1 MESGMKR
8 IWLPVAILSVAV
20 AGAEV
25 QCRADTVITRAG
37 ASYSGEFLAAKAG
50 VIPFTDSSGI
60 QYTFP
65 LRDVQSLVFTA
76 TNTTITLRNGKVYSG
91 KYTGD
96 DPLAFKDN
104 LGILYRFP
112 LNDVESLVLSSA
124 ETAQQMPPPPADA
137 KVIPSGTE
145 ISIRTN
151 EKIDSGN
158 ASAGQTFAAEVT
170 DEVMDISGGVAIPA
184 KSPAKLLILSR
195 SGGGAVHS
203 PDLVLDL
210 DSVTIRGKVHRVYS
224 SEVTESNKKGLGAN
238 KRTAEFLGGGAAV
251 GSLLGA
257 VFGGGQ
263 GAAIGAGAGAGG
275 GFLTQMFTRGKQVK
289 VPAETVLH
297 FQLERPLVLKP
308 E

>member
-8 IWLPVAILSVAV
+8 AWVLVTILCVGTLSVAV
-20 AGAEV
+20 
-25 QCRADTVITRAG
+25 QSLADTVITRAG
-37 ASYSGEFLAAKAG
+37 ASYSGQFLGAKAG
-50 VIPFTDSSGI
+50 VIPFTDTSGI
-60 QYTFP
+60 QYSFP
-65 LRDVQSLVFTA
+65 LRDVQSLVFTE

-112 LNDVESLVLSSA
+112 LNDVESLVVSSA
-124 ETAQQMPPPPADA
+124 EAAKQMPAPPADA
-137 KVIPSGTE
+137 KIIPSGTE
-145 ISIRTN
+145 ISIRTD
-151 EKIDSGN
+151 EKIDSDK
-158 ASAGQTFAAEVT
+158 SSPGQTFAAEVT
-170 DEVMDISGGVAIPA
+170 EDVADISGGVAIPA
-184 KSPAKLLILSR
+184 RSAARLLILS
-195 SGGGAVHS
+195 SAGGGAVHS

-257 VFGGGQ
+257 IFGGGQ

-275 GFLTQMFTRGKQVK
+275 GFLTQVFTRGKQVK

-297 FQLERPLVLKP
+297 FRLERPLVLKP

>member
-1 MESGMKR
+1 MKR
-8 IWLPVAILSVAV
+8 ICLSVAILCMGTLSITIQSV
-20 AGAEV
+20 
-25 QCRADTVITRAG
+25 ADTVITRAG
-37 ASYSGEFLAAKAG
+37 PSYSGQFLGAKAG
-50 VIPFTDSSGI
+50 MIPFTDTSGI

-65 LRDVQSLVFTA
+65 LRDVQSLVFTE

-96 DPLAFKDN
+96 DPLAFRDN

-112 LNDVESLVLSSA
+112 LKDVESLVVSSA
-124 ETAQQMPPPPADA
+124 EAAKQMPAPPADA
-137 KVIPSGTE
+137 KIIPTGTE

-151 EKIDSGN
+151 EKIDSDN
-158 ASAGQTFAAEVT
+158 APSGQTFAAEVT
-170 DEVMDISGGVAIPA
+170 EDVVDISGGVAIPA
-184 KSPAKLLILSR
+184 KSPAKLLILSNA
-195 SGGGAVHS
+195 GGGAVHS

-210 DSVTIRGKVHRVYS
+210 DSVTIRGKIHRVYS
-224 SEVTESNKKGLGAN
+224 SEVTESNKKGLGGN

-289 VPAETVLH
+289 VPAETVMH
-297 FQLERPLVLKP
+297 FRLERRLVLKP